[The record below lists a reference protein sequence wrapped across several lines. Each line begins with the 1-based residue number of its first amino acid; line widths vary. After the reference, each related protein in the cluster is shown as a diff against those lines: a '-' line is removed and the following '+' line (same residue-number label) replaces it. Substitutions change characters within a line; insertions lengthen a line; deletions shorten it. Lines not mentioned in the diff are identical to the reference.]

1 MLALADITADRVKLE
16 IARIALAD
24 LASLYRADGS
34 FKPLS
39 ELDVDQRATLAGFET
54 IVKNAQAGDG
64 VTDTVLKVKLWDKP
78 KALEMLAKHFGML
91 TEKVEHS
98 GNILFEWIGDDDKT
112 T

>member
-1 MLALADITADRVKLE
+1 MLALADITADRTKLE
-16 IARIALAD
+16 IARLAFAD
-24 LASLYRADGS
+24 LASLYNADGS
-34 FKPLS
+34 FKKLS
-39 ELDVDQRATLAGFET
+39 ELDADQRATLAGFET

-98 GNILFEWIGDDDKT
+98 GSIAFEWIGDEKE
-112 T
+112 